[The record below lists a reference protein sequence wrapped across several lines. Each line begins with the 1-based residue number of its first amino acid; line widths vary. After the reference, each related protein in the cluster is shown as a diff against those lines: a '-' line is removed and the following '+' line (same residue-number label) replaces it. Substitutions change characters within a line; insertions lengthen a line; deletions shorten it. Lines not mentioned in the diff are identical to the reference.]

1 MSVIIVLKK
10 EERYM
15 SIIDTQGFIED
26 AVQEK
31 LKQAGGGDPA
41 RELAMEIFQFLLPK
55 ADTDTTII
63 LSALSMVL
71 ATVAVEAGM
80 EEEKA
85 VYAFRKSYGN
95 AKRRLKTILR
105 GVQ

>member
-1 MSVIIVLKK
+1 MN
-10 EERYM
+10 E
-15 SIIDTQGFIED
+15 Q
-26 AVQEK
+26 
-31 LKQAGGGDPA
+31 DPSRA
-41 RELAMEIFQFLLPK
+41 LAIEIFQYLAPK
-55 ADTDTTII
+55 AELDTTII

-95 AKRRLKTILR
+95 SKRRLKSLMR
-105 GVQ
+105 NAQ

>member
-1 MSVIIVLKK
+1 M
-10 EERYM
+10 
-15 SIIDTQGFIED
+15 TED
-26 AVQEK
+26 PSRA
-31 LKQAGGGDPA
+31 
-41 RELAMEIFQFLLPK
+41 LAIEIFQYLAPK
-55 ADTDTTII
+55 AELDTTII

-95 AKRRLKTILR
+95 SKRRLKSIMRNT
-105 GVQ
+105 Q